1 MTISLSGIAYS
12 TVVVFARCPIAM
24 RGMYLIA
31 RISLALFSAQTC
43 MSFALN
49 RMAARQSLGRAIC
62 ITNDAR
68 FHMKQSNFEDEE
80 EPKSLSDIINNPAI
94 SIGAGVAGIFV
105 LLANRLSFGDI
116 VSDVQSRADIISV
129 IACSALLLNVLSEQD
144 ITARTRDAVPL
155 VGYALKTPQI
165 QPELSA
171 VGGIDASKLNSLSW
185 CINSILKTT
194 PATSAHIT
202 LDDRFL
208 ARGGVVGTADDR
220 VVFDVKNIEKMPI
233 LQKTLKL
240 GEEIYLP
247 DLQVN
252 F

>member
-1 MTISLSGIAYS
+1 
-12 TVVVFARCPIAM
+12 
-24 RGMYLIA
+24 
-31 RISLALFSAQTC
+31 
-43 MSFALN
+43 
-49 RMAARQSLGRAIC
+49 
-62 ITNDAR
+62 
-68 FHMKQSNFEDEE
+68 MKQSNFEDEG

-155 VGYALKTPQI
+155 VGYALKNPQI

-194 PATSAHIT
+194 PATSAHII

>member
-1 MTISLSGIAYS
+1 MPTK
-12 TVVVFARCPIAM
+12 F
-24 RGMYLIA
+24 
-31 RISLALFSAQTC
+31 
-43 MSFALN
+43 
-49 RMAARQSLGRAIC
+49 
-62 ITNDAR
+62 ITNGAR

-155 VGYALKTPQI
+155 VGYALKNPQI

-194 PATSAHIT
+194 PATSAHII